1 MFGYAKEF
9 LDAATRLQKPKP
21 FLRHPT
27 FYCVLHC
34 IELSLKAHLAH
45 AGFTRRKLASKAY
58 GHNLAELLNAADANG
73 SLHKASL
80 DAFDRKAM
88 RFGAE
93 DYAKKSFEYPEFMVS
108 TYPIGKWLRIAR
120 KLVRSAESLMT
131 S

>member
-80 DAFDRKAM
+80 AHLTARPSDLGPKITR
-88 RFGAE
+88 RSPSNIQNSWSLRTRLENGCESHVSSYGA
-93 DYAKKSFEYPEFMVS
+93 
-108 TYPIGKWLRIAR
+108 L
-120 KLVRSAESLMT
+120 SL
-131 S
+131 